1 MSNVIDNKDRNNDIE
16 SRINE
21 IKLNIIQ
28 FMAEIQDC
36 DSEVKKA
43 ENVLKVTNTNVKN
56 AEDRLFDLGFEIQ
69 SDFIKNNLTKEQIS
83 NVSTILDE
91 ELSCPLKEIIT
102 RGVIGCGDGWLL
114 LPRRS
119 E

>member
-1 MSNVIDNKDRNNDIE
+1 MSNVVDNKDRNNDIE
-16 SRINE
+16 IAINNT
-21 IKLNIIQ
+21 KLRIIQ

-36 DSEVKKA
+36 DSEVKTA

-56 AEDRLFDLGFEIQ
+56 AEDRLIDLGFE
-69 SDFIKNNLTKEQIS
+69 LTKEQIS

-91 ELSCPLKEIIT
+91 ELSGPLKEIIT
-102 RGVIGCGDGWLL
+102 RGVIRCGDGWLL